1 MPKFVIEREIPGVGH
16 LSPMEI
22 QAASQKMCDA
32 TQKLDRQV
40 QWVQSYLADDK
51 VYCVFIAPNAEM
63 IREHARVSGFPAT
76 RISEI
81 RSVIDPTR
89 AEG

>member
-1 MPKFVIEREIPGVGH
+1 
-16 LSPMEI
+16 MEI
-22 QAASQKMCDA
+22 QAASQKMCGTA
-32 TQKLDRQV
+32 QKLGRQV
-40 QWVQSYLADDK
+40 QWVQGYLADDK
-51 VYCVFIAPNAEM
+51 VHRVFIAPSAEM
-63 IREHARVSGFPAT
+63 IRGHARMSGFPAN